1 MQTQFIA
8 AINQICDEK
17 NIPREIVIETV
28 EHALA
33 AAYKKDYGHR
43 DQEVRVELNEETGE
57 INVFV
62 SKEVVKSKEDIENNF
77 LQIELDEA
85 KKLNKSIKVGDMV
98 EIEDHPEDFGRI
110 AAQTAKQVI
119 IQRIREAERDI
130 VFSEYKDK
138 EGELMNAVVQR
149 IEGGTVIVDLGRA
162 SGVLFSNEQVQGERY
177 YIGQRMKVYMVKVE
191 QTSRGP
197 QVVVSRS
204 HPGVVRR
211 LFELE
216 VPEIETG
223 IVEIKSIARE
233 AGHRTKLAVSSNEEN
248 VDPVGSCV
256 GQRGIRVQA
265 VMADL
270 GEEKIDIILW
280 NEDPKI
286 YITNALS
293 PAKVIEVVLNEK
305 DKKATVKVPEDQLSL
320 AIGKQGQNVRL
331 AAKLTGWNV
340 DISGADDSGIAA
352 AEEAVG
358 GEKEEKK
365 DLEAEILKAVEEKSA
380 PKKEVEVEEKA
391 QPTVDQSEAEKTEET
406 VTAESE
412 EPKKESTADL
422 PAEKVEEAVSVEPEV
437 SETEE
442 ISVEDSSKSE
452 DNSKE
457 DEDSGNNQDE
467 IAEILEKEGSQPTVD
482 QPEVEKITEPKEA
495 EKTADVKTEE
505 PVSTDLKE
513 PEKAEEVV
521 SAVEDEK
528 SGDKNSAKNKAEDE
542 LAEQITESAENGKD
556 EAGSDKK
563 A

>member
-293 PAKVIEVVLNEK
+293 PAKVIDVELNEK

-352 AEEAVG
+352 AEEAFSG
-358 GEKEEKK
+358 DKGEKK
-365 DLEAEILKAVEEKSA
+365 DLEAEILKAVVEKSA
-380 PKKEVEVEEKA
+380 PK
-391 QPTVDQSEAEKTEET
+391 DAEKEE
-406 VTAESE
+406 V
-412 EPKKESTADL
+412 
-422 PAEKVEEAVSVEPEV
+422 VVVEAVEPETETKEEEVISVEPEV
-437 SETEE
+437 SEPEE
-442 ISVEDSSKSE
+442 ETVENDSPKEEETPKESE
-452 DNSKE
+452 TPE
-457 DEDSGNNQDE
+457 GSGDE
-467 IAEILEKEGSQPTVD
+467 IAEILEE
-482 QPEVEKITEPKEA
+482 EKITEPKEA
-495 EKTADVKTEE
+495 KKTEDAKTEE
-505 PVSTDLKE
+505 PVDTDLKE
-513 PEKAEEVV
+513 SEIAEEVV
-521 SAVEDEK
+521 PTAEDEK
-528 SGDKNSAKNKAEDE
+528 SGEKNPAEDKAESD
-542 LAEQITESAENGKD
+542 LAEQITGPVEKEKD
-556 EAGSDKK
+556 NNDDTESDKK

>member
-43 DQEVRVELNEETGE
+43 DQEVRVELNEETGN

-62 SKEVVKSKEDIENNF
+62 SKEVVNKKEDIENKF

-85 KKLNKSIKVGDMV
+85 KKINKSIKVGDMV

-162 SGVLFSNEQVQGERY
+162 SGVLFSNEQVPGERY

-216 VPEIETG
+216 VPEIESG
-223 IVEIKSIARE
+223 IVEVKSIARE

-265 VMADL
+265 VMAEL

-280 NEDPKI
+280 NDDPKV

-293 PAKVIEVVLNEK
+293 PAKVIEVQLNEK

-352 AEEAVG
+352 AEEAAYG
-358 GEKEEKK
+358 AHEEKK
-365 DLEAEILKAVEEKSA
+365 DLEAEILKAVEEKAS
-380 PKKEVEVEEKA
+380 KKEV
-391 QPTVDQSEAEKTEET
+391 
-406 VTAESE
+406 
-412 EPKKESTADL
+412 
-422 PAEKVEEAVSVEPEV
+422 
-437 SETEE
+437 
-442 ISVEDSSKSE
+442 
-452 DNSKE
+452 
-457 DEDSGNNQDE
+457 
-467 IAEILEKEGSQPTVD
+467 EKEGSQPTVD
-482 QPEVEKITEPKEA
+482 QPEAEKAEVEKEEEVQPAVVKPEAEKAEVEIKVEPKEEA
-495 EKTADVKTEE
+495 LDISKEE
-505 PVSTDLKE
+505 NQD
-513 PEKAEEVV
+513 EVAQV
-521 SAVEDEK
+521 LEDEAAEGK
-528 SGDKNSAKNKAEDE
+528 SQTVIDQPETEKNPAKNKSESE
-542 LAEQITESAENGKD
+542 LAEQITESAEVGED
-556 EAGSDKK
+556 DAGSDKK